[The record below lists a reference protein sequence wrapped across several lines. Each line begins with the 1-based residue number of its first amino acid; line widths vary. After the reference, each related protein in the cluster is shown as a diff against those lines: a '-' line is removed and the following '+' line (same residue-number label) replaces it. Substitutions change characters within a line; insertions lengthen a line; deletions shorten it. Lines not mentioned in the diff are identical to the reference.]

1 MIFIGS
7 RRSDKLTKPLIIIE
21 CNSVGTR
28 VNTYRV
34 IIRSSNLQCSAKL
47 NPARTFFR

>member
-7 RRSDKLTKPLIIIE
+7 RGSDKLTKPLIIIK

-28 VNTYRV
+28 VNTCRV
-34 IIRSSNLQCSAKL
+34 IIRSSNLHSSA
-47 NPARTFFR
+47 N